1 MKVCTGALLAALLA
15 AGSTLAAF
23 PAAAQQLPADSLR
36 GRAAGG
42 PVARADT
49 SRSFLDRVLD
59 VFEFDLNQPAVA
71 RRGAYPTRLVLAP
84 IISYAPET
92 SLGAGLGAKFL
103 FKPKG
108 VGADTR
114 TSNIPVSFLYTLNKQ
129 YILYSGYTVFFN
141 HENYLLRG
149 NLMHSSFPRLFYGVG
164 NDTPDSNEEIYDYRY
179 TLVEPLLLRRLVG
192 KLFVGGGVRHVR
204 VSDVQLAPQSL
215 LLDDTGQLR
224 AAGARGA
231 ISTGLETALTYDT
244 RDNVLNAQ
252 RGVLAE
258 ITHGWYGQQLGGQF
272 RYELTKIDLRQY
284 FLLAASRQH
293 VLAYQVFGYF
303 TAGTVPL
310 LEQGALGGNGLM
322 RGYYEGRYLD
332 RNYAAAQV
340 EYRRPLTSRFG
351 VVGFASVGRV
361 ASRLRDF
368 DFRGLHPAAGAGL
381 RFKLVKAENLNLRF
395 DAAFGDAGGAFYL
408 NVAEAF

>member
-1 MKVCTGALLAALLA
+1 MKVYVGALLAVLLA
-15 AGSTLAAF
+15 TGSTLAPF

-36 GRAAGG
+36 GRTAGG
-42 PVARADT
+42 RVAQADT

-59 VFEFDLNQPAVA
+59 VFEFDLNRPAVTQ
-71 RRGAYPTRLVLAP
+71 RGAYPTRLVLAP

-92 SLGAGLGAKFL
+92 SWGAGLGAKFL
-103 FKPKG
+103 FKPR
-108 VGADTR
+108 GAGTDTR
-114 TSNIPVSFLYTLNKQ
+114 TSNIPISFQYTLNKQ
-129 YILYSGYTVFFN
+129 YILNSGYTVFFN

-149 NLMHSSFPRLFYGVG
+149 NLLHSSFPRLFYGVG
-164 NDTPDSNEEIYDYRY
+164 NHTPSSNEEIYDYRY
-179 TLVEPLLLRRLVG
+179 TVIEPLLLRRIVG
-192 KLFVGGGVRHVR
+192 KLFVGGGLRHVR

-215 LLDDTGQLR
+215 LLDDTGQPR
-224 AAGARGA
+224 AAGALGA
-231 ISTGLETALTYDT
+231 VSTGLETALTYDT

-258 ITHGWYGQQLGGQF
+258 ITHGWYGKQLGGQF

-284 FLLAASRQH
+284 FQLAGSRRH
-293 VLAYQVFGYF
+293 VLAYQVFGF
-303 TAGTVPL
+303 LTAGNVPL
-310 LEQGALGGNGLM
+310 LEHGALGGNGLM

-340 EYRRPLTSRFG
+340 EYRLPLTTRFG
-351 VVGFASVGRV
+351 VVGFVSAGKV
-361 ASRLRDF
+361 ASGVRDVN
-368 DFRGLHPAAGAGL
+368 FRGLHPAAGAGL

-395 DAAFGDAGGAFYL
+395 DAAFGDAGGTFYF